1 MEISTKIINAE
12 TSLGIELGSTRIK
25 AVLTDNLGKVLAT
38 GCYEWENQ
46 LIDGIWTYSLDE
58 VHKGLHSCY
67 KDLAKNVKDKCGVTL
82 SKIGTIGISAMMH
95 GYLVFDKNNKLL
107 TPFRTWRNTMTK
119 QAVDILSKLFRFNIP
134 QRWSIAHLYQSILN
148 KEEHVKDIAYMTTL
162 SGYVHWLLTGEKVL
176 GINDAS
182 GMFPIDKD
190 SNFHKDMMKQ
200 FDNLIEK
207 ENYSWKLSEILPKV
221 LKAGCCAGTL
231 TEKGAVLLDETGVL
245 QPGIPL
251 CPPEGDAGTGMVA
264 TNSIAKKTGNVS
276 AGTSI
281 FAMIV
286 LEKELKGLYPEIDMV
301 TTPDGSPVAMVHCNN
316 CTSDLNSCVN
326 LFDEVFNAFEIN
338 IDKGKLYTTLYK
350 KALDG
355 DKSCT
360 GLMAYNYLSGEH
372 ITGVSEGRPLFVR
385 TPDTKMT
392 LANFMR
398 THIYATLGSL
408 RIGLD
413 ILTENENVKIDKIM
427 GHGGFFKT
435 PEVGQKILAAALNTD
450 VSVMET
456 AGEGGA
462 WGISLLASFM
472 KWKDEKE
479 TLPEFLNNKIF
490 VEENAVTVSPDKEDV
505 TGFNEF
511 MKEYK
516 SCLAIEKCA
525 IENLK

>member
-1 MEISTKIINAE
+1 MDISTIINE
-12 TSLGIELGSTRIK
+12 GHTSLGIELGSTRIK
-25 AVLTDNLGKVLAT
+25 AVLTDKRGRVIAD
-38 GCYEWENQ
+38 GAFEWENQ
-46 LIDGIWTYSLDE
+46 LVDGIWTYSLDE
-58 VHKGLHSCY
+58 VHKGLRACY
-67 KDLAKNVKDKCGVTL
+67 KDLANNVKDKYGITL
-82 SKIGTIGISAMMH
+82 QNIGAIGISAMMH
-95 GYLVFDKNNKLL
+95 GYLVFDKDNKLL
-107 TPFRTWRNTMTK
+107 TPFRTWRNTMTS
-119 QAVDILSKLFRFNIP
+119 QAVDILSKLFNFNIP

-162 SGYVHWLLTGEKVL
+162 SGYVHWILTGEKVL
-176 GINDAS
+176 GIDDAS

-190 SNFHKDMMKQ
+190 GNFYQEMLEKFEH
-200 FDNLIEK
+200 LIEK
-207 ENYSWKLSEILPKV
+207 ENYSWKLSDILPKV
-221 LKAGCCAGTL
+221 LKAGCNAGTL
-231 TEKGAVLLDETGVL
+231 TEKGAALLDETGTL
-245 QPGIPL
+245 QAGIPL

-286 LEKELKGLYPEIDMV
+286 MENELKGMYPEIDMV

-316 CTSDLNSCVN
+316 CTSDLNSWIN
-326 LFDEVFNAFEIN
+326 LFDEILSTFGANVN
-338 IDKGKLYTTLYK
+338 KGELFTTLYT

-355 DKSCT
+355 DKSCA

-372 ITGVSEGRPLFVR
+372 ITGVFEGRPLFVR
-385 TPDTKMT
+385 TPDSKMT

-398 THIYATLGSL
+398 TNIYTTLGAL

-435 PEVGQKILAAALNTD
+435 PEVGQKMLAAAMNTD

-462 WGISLLASFM
+462 WGIALLASFM
-472 KWKDEKE
+472 KWKEEKE
-479 TLPEFLNNKIF
+479 TLPEFLDNKIF
-490 VEENAVTVSPDKEDV
+490 IEENSVTISPDEDDV
-505 TGFNEF
+505 YGFSEF
-511 MKEYK
+511 MKNYK

-525 IENLK
+525 TENLK

>member
-1 MEISTKIINAE
+1 MNLTKNI
-12 TSLGIELGSTRIK
+12 
-25 AVLTDNLGKVLAT
+25 
-38 GCYEWENQ
+38 
-46 LIDGIWTYSLDE
+46 
-58 VHKGLHSCY
+58 
-67 KDLAKNVKDKCGVTL
+67 KDKYNCTL
-82 SKIGTIGISAMMH
+82 SNIGAIGISAMMH
-95 GYLVFDKNNKLL
+95 GYLVFDKNDKLL
-107 TPFRTWRNTMTK
+107 TPFRTWRNTMTSN
-119 QAVDILSKLFRFNIP
+119 AADILSKLFKFNIP

-162 SGYVHWLLTGEKVL
+162 SGYVHYLLTGEKVL
-176 GINDAS
+176 GIDDAS
-182 GMFPIDKD
+182 GMFPIDKEG
-190 SNFHKDMMKQ
+190 NFDRTMIKQ
-200 FDNLIEK
+200 FEDLIESS
-207 ENYSWKLSEILPKV
+207 NYTWKLSEILPKV
-221 LKAGCCAGTL
+221 LKAGICAGTL
-231 TEKGAVLLDETGVL
+231 TEKGAALLDETGML

-264 TNSIAKKTGNVS
+264 TNSIAKRTGNVS

-286 LEKELKGLYPEIDMV
+286 MEKELKGLYPEIDMV

-316 CTSDLNSCVN
+316 CTSDLNSWVN
-326 LFDEVFNAFEIN
+326 LFNEVLNAFEIN
-338 IDKGKLYTTLYK
+338 IDKSELYTKLYK

-355 DKSCT
+355 DKSFS

-385 TPDTKMT
+385 TPDSKMT
-392 LANFMR
+392 LPNFMR
-398 THIYATLGSL
+398 THIYATLGAL
-408 RIGLD
+408 RIGFD

-462 WGISLLASFM
+462 WGISLLASYM

-479 TLPEFLNNKIF
+479 TLPKFLDNKIF
-490 VEENAVTVSPDKEDV
+490 TEENAVAISPDKEDIHS
-505 TGFNEF
+505 FNEF

-525 IENLK
+525 IENFKHTHFQ